1 MEVISALSLKPT
13 QVAILGP
20 GGIGKTALA
29 VIVLHHPDI
38 VSKYVHRHFVS
49 CAGAATAGQL
59 VNNVAVYLGLEPSQN
74 PSKII
79 VQYLMECGPA
89 LLVLDN
95 LETVWEAAENRYGVE
110 EFLSILSEVDE
121 LTLLVS
127 VILFLPVD
135 EKLKSLEQITLRGA
149 ERPGKVK
156 WHRPFLAPLEP
167 LHPTASRQTFI
178 EIADLPTSDDEP
190 DFTEILELTGH
201 LPLAIS
207 LMASVS
213 AAEGY
218 SSALSRWKAER
229 TSLVSQGY
237 DKESN
242 LEKSIMISLTSPRM
256 TARVGNLELLSILS
270 VLPDG
275 LCEVDLTGL
284 NIPIGS
290 ILECKSVLLQT
301 SLAYLDCDGRLQVLN
316 PIREY
321 IRRIQPPEG
330 HLLSPMEQHWR
341 DVLTLW
347 CSYQQLDSKNLGSQ
361 LNANMDNINS
371 IISYRL
377 KTEGSLCPE
386 TLHSIIDLADFSR
399 IMLKSD
405 SILLPLIPEYIN
417 ALNDSWIRLRYLML
431 RLAGSGPPLLSNE
444 ADIAIAESMKNSF
457 SDLDEG
463 RQSETPSSSF
473 NQMLMSL

>member
-1 MEVISALSLKPT
+1 MEVINALSLKPT

-29 VIVLHHPDI
+29 VTVLHHPDI
-38 VSKYVHRHFVS
+38 VSKYAHRHFVS
-49 CAGAATAGQL
+49 CAGATTAGQL
-59 VNNVAVYLGLEPSQN
+59 VSNVAVYLGLEPSQN

-79 VQYLMECGPA
+79 VQYLMECGPT

-95 LETVWEAAENRYGVE
+95 LETAWEAKENRYEVE

-121 LTLLVS
+121 LTLL
-127 VILFLPVD
+127 
-135 EKLKSLEQITLRGA
+135 ITLRGA

-178 EIADLPTSDDEP
+178 EIANLPTSEEGP
-190 DFTEILELTGH
+190 DFAEILELTGH

-213 AAEGY
+213 ASEGY
-218 SSALSRWKAER
+218 SSSLSRWKAEC

-237 DKESN
+237 EKESN

-256 TARVGNLELLSILS
+256 TERTGNLELLSILS

-275 LCEVDLTGL
+275 LCEADLTVL

-301 SLAYLDCDGRLQVLN
+301 SLAYLDCDGRLQALS

-321 IRRIQPPEG
+321 IQRFQPPEG
-330 HLLSPMEQHWR
+330 HLLAPIEQHWC
-341 DVLTLW
+341 DLLTLW

-361 LNANMDNINS
+361 LNANMGNIIS
-371 IISYRL
+371 LISYRL

-399 IMLKSD
+399 TMLKSD

-417 ALNDSWIRLRYLML
+417 VLNDSWIQLRYLML

-444 ADIAIAESMKNSF
+444 ADIAIAESMKNGF

-463 RQSETPSSSF
+463 RQSETAGSCF
-473 NQMLMSL
+473 NQMLMSP